1 MIFLQ
6 LTLPK
11 SSLEAFMANS
21 KSNFNLAFAF
31 VAIAL
36 VASINQQS
44 FGQAGLPEFHAD
56 FVTEATPR
64 DADESEIRQI
74 KRRNS
79 APNSRIRAAR
89 SAALDALYSGAALNE
104 EAKKYFSGYY
114 FPSMAVP
121 ADRTELSKLG
131 ELRDEFLKRYVGPK
145 TRGAARTEMI
155 RFTLETMRA
164 YAENKNLPAAARL
177 NAVYIISQL
186 DTIPAFRIDGQAP
199 VPSKEALN
207 VLISTF
213 VGNGD
218 DYILSLIHI

>member
-64 DADESEIRQI
+64 DADESDIRQI
-74 KRRNS
+74 KR
-79 APNSRIRAAR
+79 
-89 SAALDALYSGAALNE
+89 
-104 EAKKYFSGYY
+104 
-114 FPSMAVP
+114 
-121 ADRTELSKLG
+121 
-131 ELRDEFLKRYVGPK
+131 
-145 TRGAARTEMI
+145 
-155 RFTLETMRA
+155 
-164 YAENKNLPAAARL
+164 
-177 NAVYIISQL
+177 
-186 DTIPAFRIDGQAP
+186 
-199 VPSKEALN
+199 
-207 VLISTF
+207 
-213 VGNGD
+213 
-218 DYILSLIHI
+218 LSLIHI